1 MNSLKNQPLPIS
13 NKIVNFV
20 QNWLFRV
27 NFYTNQNENGLT
39 HSMRYSI
46 INGWINFGVAAFI
59 RHDMSGVT
67 MLIGVKRFHFDL
79 DLIYTIRPEDE
90 MRKDKRSNSIRAEGS
105 HSQFESWFLGYEGV
119 GLYREKS
126 MSDDISL
133 SHFEMGAH
141 PMLAL
146 GFYNF
151 NHPATTQAVLGIQFI
166 NFQISLHSAMDS
178 QAK

>member
-13 NKIVNFV
+13 TKIINFI

-27 NFYTNQNENGLT
+27 TFNTNQSENGLT

-46 INGWINFGVAAFI
+46 INGWINFGATAFI

-67 MLIGVKRFHFDL
+67 MLLGMKRFHFDL
-79 DLIYTIRPEDE
+79 DLVYTPRPEDE
-90 MRKDKRSNSIRAEGS
+90 RRNDKRSNSIKVEES

-119 GLYREKS
+119 GIYRERS
-126 MSDDISL
+126 TSDDLSL
-133 SHFEMGAH
+133 SRLEIGAH
-141 PMLAL
+141 PMIGL
-146 GFYNF
+146 GIYNF
-151 NHPATTQAVLGIQFI
+151 YHPATQQAVLGIQLF

-178 QAK
+178 QTK